1 MSSRE
6 NARIKKETEK
16 LKEDTE
22 NARNQQ
28 RIEADRL
35 RTATILLLQE
45 EQRAR
50 SVCINM
56 NKVTFHKKK
65 HL

>member
-56 NKVTFHKKK
+56 NKVKFHKKK

>member
-56 NKVTFHKKK
+56 NKVT
-65 HL
+65 LTN

>member
-35 RTATILLLQE
+35 RTAT
-45 EQRAR
+45 
-50 SVCINM
+50 SVRGQFFNIP
-56 NKVTFHKKK
+56 VETIS
-65 HL
+65 L